1 LEGRHLSIYR
11 CATIVALAVA
21 TTLSVAFSVFAMAPS
36 GLENSD
42 FRFFTNPPPASDFK
56 MGAVDGRQLS
66 LSDLRGKVVLLNF
79 WRKDCQYC
87 DLEKGQLKSMLQHV
101 KSDDVAVL
109 CVNLWDSPTWVRQ
122 YAKKNGHNLVVL
134 SKIEGQQPLV
144 ENVVGGR
151 PMGYYILNDAKEA
164 IYEVRGFPSTYVI
177 DKNGRVLASHLGLAQ
192 WDAPPIRNWIT
203 ALTGAGTPDT
213 KADDKRSEG
222 EAQVPVW
229 IDRLLSDKNGTPH
242 RLGEMLR

>member
-1 LEGRHLSIYR
+1 MSFYR
-11 CATIVALAVA
+11 TATLVALTAATMLTFAFPVA
-21 TTLSVAFSVFAMAPS
+21 GMAPS

-42 FRFFTNPPPASDFK
+42 FRFFTNPPPASNFK
-56 MGAVDGRQLS
+56 MCSADGSAVN
-66 LSDLRGKVVLLNF
+66 LSDLKGRVVLLNF

-101 KSDDVAVL
+101 KSDDIAVL

-122 YAKKNGHNLVVL
+122 YAKKNGRDLEVL
-134 SKIEGQQPLV
+134 SKLEGQQPLV

-192 WDAPPIRNWIT
+192 WNAPPIRDWII
-203 ALTGAGTPDT
+203 ALARAGVPGE
-213 KADDKRSEG
+213 KADVKSSNREVD
-222 EAQVPVW
+222 VPAW
-229 IDRLLSDKNGTPH
+229 IDRLLTNSNAAPR
-242 RLGEMLR
+242 RLGDTLR